1 MDRKTIDKLYAD
13 FDKIEERQG
22 MGGKTFRYL
31 KPAPVIHRLNKV
43 FNLNWSYEVVEREV
57 MEDWVVAKVRMY
69 VWNDEDG
76 HHNPL
81 EQRQIF
87 REAYGS
93 ATIERF
99 TAGKNQ
105 GKMVDP
111 GNAFK
116 GAVSDA
122 IKKVA
127 STFGIGLHQLYD
139 LDEENGW
146 TVEQEVAHA
155 VEHEATMPDMKTDY
169 EIKAE
174 EEADLSA
181 LHEPEPKP
189 FDEPTVPDPATPKL
203 EDDEGDITDV
213 QKTAIEK
220 MAEHKNTSIAE
231 FMKRALGGAKELNS
245 LTYEEGILVIRE
257 ANKTKTPK

>member
-1 MDRKTIDKLYAD
+1 MEKKTIDALYAD
-13 FDKIEERQG
+13 FDKIEERKG
-22 MGGKTFRYL
+22 LGGKTFKYL
-31 KPAPVIHRLNKV
+31 KPAPVIHRMNKV
-43 FNLNWSYEVVEREV
+43 FKLNWSYEVVTQEV

-69 VWNDEDG
+69 VWNDEDD
-76 HHNPL
+76 HKDR
-81 EQRQIF
+81 QRQIF

-122 IKKVA
+122 IKKAA

-139 LDEENGW
+139 LDEESNGIFELGESEPVAVVP
-146 TVEQEVAHA
+146 TEKTEPKSDTPPPVEL
-155 VEHEATMPDMKTDY
+155 
-169 EIKAE
+169 
-174 EEADLSA
+174 DLSE
-181 LHEPEPKP
+181 LKVPEPKP
-189 FDEPTVPDPATPKL
+189 FDPPTVPDPTTPES
-203 EDDEGDITDV
+203 EDVGGSITDV
-213 QKTAIEK
+213 QRTAIKK
-220 MAEHKNTSIAE
+220 MSEHKNTSVAE
-231 FMKRALGGAKELNS
+231 FMKRALGGAKELDA

>member
-1 MDRKTIDKLYAD
+1 MERKTIDALYAD
-13 FDKIEERQG
+13 FDKIEERKG
-22 MGGKTFRYL
+22 LGGKTFRYL

-43 FNLNWSYEVVEREV
+43 LGLNWSYEVVEREV
-57 MEDWVVAKVRMY
+57 MEDWVIAKVRMY
-69 VWNDEDG
+69 VWNDTDA
-76 HHNPL
+76 HHDPL
-81 EQRQIF
+81 DQRQIF

-127 STFGIGLHQLYD
+127 STFGVGLHQLYD
-139 LDEENGW
+139 LDEESNGISQLGESEPVA
-146 TVEQEVAHA
+146 TVPDENVTPKPVEEV
-155 VEHEATMPDMKTDY
+155 E
-169 EIKAE
+169 
-174 EEADLSA
+174 DLSA
-181 LHEPEPKP
+181 LHEPKPKP
-189 FDEPTVPDPATPKL
+189 FDEKPTVPDPTTP
-203 EDDEGDITDV
+203 ESEEGGGDITDV

-220 MAEHKNTSIAE
+220 MSEHKDTSVAE
-231 FMKRALGGAKELNS
+231 FVKRALGDVKKLES

>member
-1 MDRKTIDKLYAD
+1 MERKTIDALYAD
-13 FDKIEERQG
+13 FDKIEERKG
-22 MGGKTFRYL
+22 LGGKTFKYL

-43 FNLNWSYEVVEREV
+43 LGLNWSYEVVEREV
-57 MEDWVVAKVRMY
+57 MEDWVVAKVRLY
-69 VWNDEDG
+69 VWNDSDDN
-76 HHNPL
+76 HDPTL
-81 EQRQIF
+81 RRQIF

-99 TAGKNQ
+99 SAGKNQ

-122 IKKVA
+122 IKKAA
-127 STFGIGLHQLYD
+127 STLGVGLHQLYD

-146 TVEQEVAHA
+146 TDEVEEAHK
-155 VEHEATMPDMKTDY
+155 VEHVATMPDTVE
-169 EIKAE
+169 EIE
-174 EEADLSA
+174 DLSA

-189 FDEPTVPDPATPKL
+189 FDEPTVPDPTTPAS
-203 EDDEGDITDV
+203 DEGGGDITDV
-213 QKTAIEK
+213 QRTAIEK
-220 MAEHKNTSIAE
+220 MSEHKNTSVAE
-231 FMKRALGGAKELNS
+231 FIKRALGDVKKLDA

>member
-1 MDRKTIDKLYAD
+1 MEKTTIDALYAD
-13 FDKIEERQG
+13 FDKIEERKG
-22 MGGKTFRYL
+22 LGGKTFKYL

-43 FNLNWSYEVVEREV
+43 LKLNWSYEVVEREV
-57 MEDWVVAKVRMY
+57 MEDWVIAKVRMY
-69 VWNDEDG
+69 VWNDEDE
-76 HHNPL
+76 HHNPG
-81 EQRQIF
+81 ERRQIF

-139 LDEENGW
+139 LDEESNG
-146 TVEQEVAHA
+146 TFELGETEPVAAVPAERQEEVTQEPVVEE
-155 VEHEATMPDMKTDY
+155 
-169 EIKAE
+169 
-174 EEADLSA
+174 DLSA
-181 LHEPEPKP
+181 LHEPESKP
-189 FDEPTVPDPATPKL
+189 FDEKPTVPDPTTPVS
-203 EDDEGDITDV
+203 EEGGGEITDV
-213 QKTAIEK
+213 QRTAIEK

>member
-1 MDRKTIDKLYAD
+1 MEKKTIDALYAD
-13 FDKIEERQG
+13 FDKIEERKG
-22 MGGKTFRYL
+22 LGGKTFKYL

-43 FNLNWSYEVVEREV
+43 LKLNWSYEVREREV

-69 VWNDEDG
+69 VWDDEDA
-76 HHNPL
+76 HKDL
-81 EQRQIF
+81 QRQIF

-139 LDEENGW
+139 LDEESNGVFELGEPEPAA
-146 TVEQEVAHA
+146 TVPDENVTPKPVEEV
-155 VEHEATMPDMKTDY
+155 E
-169 EIKAE
+169 
-174 EEADLSA
+174 DLSA
-181 LHEPEPKP
+181 LHEPKSKP
-189 FDEPTVPDPATPKL
+189 FDEKPTVPDPTTP
-203 EDDEGDITDV
+203 ESEEGGGEITDV
-213 QKTAIEK
+213 QRTAIEK